1 MMKKAIVV
9 VDELY
14 DFIDGSLACGH
25 AEEAVGF
32 SPDLLLSNPGVPA
45 MFICDHHPANHSSF
59 EEFGGIWPPHC
70 VTGTRGSEI
79 HDSLKPFAGEEFT
92 FYKGCDPAVEQYSG
106 FEARNVS
113 GRSLGEVLLS
123 LGVKRVIL
131 VGIATEYCVYNTAA
145 DLMKAGFA
153 VEVCPGGLAYVDISG
168 HNDTLAKMVR
178 EGIIMNTDE

>member
-1 MMKKAIVV
+1 MMEKAIVV

-14 DFIDGSLACGH
+14 DFIDGSLACCH

-32 SPDLLLSNPGVPA
+32 SRDLLLSNPEVPA

-59 EEFGGIWPPHC
+59 KEFGGIWPPHC
-70 VTGTRGSEI
+70 VIGTRGCEI
-79 HDSLKPFAGEEFT
+79 HDSLKPFVREELT

-106 FEARNVS
+106 FEARNAGGKSFCEVL
-113 GRSLGEVLLS
+113 RSLGVN
-123 LGVKRVIL
+123 RVIL
-131 VGIATEYCVYNTAA
+131 VGIATEYCVYNTAT

-153 VEVCPGGLAYVDISG
+153 VEVCSAGLACVDISG

-178 EGIIMNTDE
+178 EGVIVNTDV